1 MELHDCSSKG
11 LIGYFLLR
19 LFSLIVQICYILGC
33 NIEKPVVK
41 EEMEPDVSGT
51 AAELDQMSL

>member
-1 MELHDCSSKG
+1 MWSHMIVEVKAQLDFFS
-11 LIGYFLLR
+11 LR
-19 LFSLIVQICYILGC
+19 LLCLILLYIFGYK
-33 NIEKPVVK
+33 IEKPVVK